1 MEIENNKGEEL
12 TPLNLIIIFLSLY
25 VLGALIIETFADIPE
40 EISKILNL
48 VDNGICI
55 VFLYDFAFRF
65 KKAPNKLKFMRWGWI
80 DLLSSIPAIDVFRAG
95 RLLRLIRLLRI
106 VRAFKSTHLLVHHIF
121 KNRAQGAVATAS
133 VVGVMMIV
141 FSAIAILQVETDP
154 TSNIKS
160 AEDAIW
166 WAITTITTVGY
177 GDRYPVTTLGRIV
190 STILMIT
197 GIGLFGTFSGLVSS
211 WLSSGPKHTHTK
223 EDIVE
228 KNDDDSK

>member
-1 MEIENNKGEEL
+1 MDRFIVHSHL
-12 TPLNLIIIFLSLY
+12 PL
-25 VLGALIIETFADIPE
+25 
-40 EISKILNL
+40 
-48 VDNGICI
+48 
-55 VFLYDFAFRF
+55 
-65 KKAPNKLKFMRWGWI
+65 
-80 DLLSSIPAIDVFRAG
+80 DVFRAG

-154 TSNIKS
+154 TSKHQS

-177 GDRYPVTTLGRIV
+177 E
-190 STILMIT
+190 MISSDYH
-197 GIGLFGTFSGLVSS
+197 LSG
-211 WLSSGPKHTHTK
+211 
-223 EDIVE
+223 
-228 KNDDDSK
+228 SKVPS